1 MLRIHSFLQDIYG
14 CFQSSFTK
22 KMYRNCVIFVSG
34 TAVITVITFSSQ
46 SLSKDN
52 MTEYQLQKMEAEESV
67 TEEIHVETKAK
78 VHTADRLT
86 DIEVQRMLLQ
96 NKMEKKG
103 ILSEKEKHSLSI
115 VTQGQ
120 SGIQQEEYD
129 RVDEGLIGSEN
140 QMEQAGNGIE
150 TLQVQEEIT
159 KVKEKVYGAKEK
171 LETETFETQPA
182 VEVISEAMP
191 EEEGIQEQET
201 PEVKEVLVTDNG
213 TTARY
218 NEFMASVTLTEQEKN
233 SLLHLVAAE
242 AGGCDLVGQIL
253 VANVVLNRVESS
265 VFPNTVEGVIFQ
277 KNQFSPAGNGAIWS
291 STITDSVR
299 EAVERALEGED
310 FSQGATF
317 FSARARLDYSSMSWF
332 DNNLNWLFKHDGH
345 EFYSLR

>member
-46 SLSKDN
+46 SLSKDG
-52 MTEYQLQKMEAEESV
+52 MVEYPLQKMEAEESV
-67 TEEIHVETKAK
+67 TEEINVETKAK
-78 VHTADRLT
+78 VHTADSVADT
-86 DIEVQRMLLQ
+86 EAQRILLQ
-96 NKMEKKG
+96 NKMEKRG
-103 ILSEKEKHSLSI
+103 ILSEKEKHSLLT

-120 SGIQQEEYD
+120 NGIQQEEYD
-129 RVDEGLIGSEN
+129 RASQGIMGLEE
-140 QMEQAGNGIE
+140 QMEQAGSE
-150 TLQVQEEIT
+150 TEVLQVREGISR
-159 KVKEKVYGAKEK
+159 VKEKIARTKENT
-171 LETETFETQPA
+171 ETETETLEAQSKA
-182 VEVISEAMP
+182 EVISEAMP
-191 EEEGIQEQET
+191 EGQEM

-213 TTARY
+213 MTARY

-233 SLLHLVAAE
+233 FLLHLVAAE
-242 AGGCDLVGQIL
+242 AGGCDMVGQIL
-253 VANVVLNRVESS
+253 VANVVLNRMESS

-277 KNQFSPAGNGAIWS
+277 KNQFSPAGNGTIWS